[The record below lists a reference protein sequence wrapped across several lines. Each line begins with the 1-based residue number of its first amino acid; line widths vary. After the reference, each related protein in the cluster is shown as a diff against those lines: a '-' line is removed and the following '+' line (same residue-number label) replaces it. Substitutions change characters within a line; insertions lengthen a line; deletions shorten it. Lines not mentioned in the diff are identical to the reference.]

1 MMMYRCL
8 HKSRQVVRSY
18 NVEMRRRMATFD
30 ESLLDVLACPLSKE
44 RLVYDEENNMLRSNV
59 LNVGF
64 PIVDGV
70 PDLRPTSG
78 VPYDDDDNVV

>member
-1 MMMYRCL
+1 
-8 HKSRQVVRSY
+8 
-18 NVEMRRRMATFD
+18 MATFD

-78 VPYDDDDNVV
+78 VPYDEDDHDDDDVV

>member
-1 MMMYRCL
+1 MYARL
-8 HKSRQVVRSY
+8 HTRTT
-18 NVEMRRRMATFD
+18 TFD

-44 RLVYDEENNMLRSNV
+44 RLIYDEEKNVLRSKV

-64 PIVDGV
+64 PIMEDGV

-78 VPYDDDDNVV
+78 IPYEDEEL